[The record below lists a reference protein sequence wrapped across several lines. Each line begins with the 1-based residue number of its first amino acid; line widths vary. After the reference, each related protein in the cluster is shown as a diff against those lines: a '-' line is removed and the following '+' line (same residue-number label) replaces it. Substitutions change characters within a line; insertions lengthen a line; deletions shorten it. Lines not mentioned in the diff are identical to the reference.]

1 MRWGYLQSILLV
13 LVTTA
18 CKPQNI
24 PSDERGYI
32 LISHVQE
39 PRLAGKAIIRGRQTD
54 SLDLPGS
61 ESLSKVLYL
70 CGKRDFDVF
79 GYGAELPEGVAFRRR
94 RDFRKTISCVADRIP
109 FDIVAFQTDDESL
122 TASGDF
128 KPILG
133 L

>member
-1 MRWGYLQSILLV
+1 MRWDYLQSILLA
-13 LVTTA
+13 LAITA

-39 PRLAGKAIIRGRQTD
+39 PRLAGKAIIRGRKTD

-61 ESLSKVLYL
+61 DSLSKVLYL

-79 GYGAELPEGVAFRRR
+79 GYGAELPEGVAFRRI
-94 RDFRKTISCVADRIP
+94 RDYRKTISCVADQTP

-122 TASGDF
+122 TTSSGL

-133 L
+133 I